1 MVGAM
6 GTRRLSIN
14 VVPREKWSLKSL
26 FHSQFDLP
34 TIERKYNLN
43 YLKKIYP
50 SYHRLLVVILIS
62 HALINSTE
70 IFIFK
75 SISTKKIIIQLSLLS
90 TSICLN
96 ILSLILINRLRNRI
110 LSNIISFICI
120 FPLVVLT
127 CLYPLECHIYLLIIL
142 IYTLANFSLL
152 LSILISVLIT
162 LTITIFTL
170 TSKMSLLLLL
180 ISNIIGIYLNRLLD
194 IIMRSSYNQLCKN
207 ANVRGTLL
215 SEHTL
220 ISKMIDSLMPR
231 KYAKVIMEDFDVFR
245 ERVQNVNL
253 SRQGE
258 DDLQMATFRPLHI
271 ERMEN
276 VSILFA
282 DIVGFTSMSSNK
294 SASQLVS
301 LLSDLYGRFDD
312 LCVQM
317 SCEKIATLGDCYYCV
332 SGCPEPREDHG
343 KACVLMGLAMIN
355 AIEEFD
361 EDNNEQVDMRV
372 GVNSGSVNCG
382 IVGTKKFKF
391 DIFSNDVT
399 LANKMESTGKPGFVH
414 ITEATHTLLKE
425 DEFKFEEGSPYI
437 LPGQNSIKTY
447 FIGKR
452 HLTHR
457 ITRKPPQMT
466 LATAAAVA
474 VASGVSLAVP
484 LNETNEVQNQS
495 ESSPVT
501 SPLLEEV
508 AQARRATICEEQSP
522 AGLENLGHVENV
534 NEKTFEKE
542 EKELVMAFNILT
554 LKYKDNRLEK
564 GFSTHVGPYSLLIVE
579 VILSILSLLFIYIY
593 FPKKSLTS
601 IIMGII
607 IGIKLIITLILIRF
621 HRIFLK
627 RWILRHFIAAF
638 YLLSPLIIILI
649 EISNYYDMT
658 RSVFILSISL
668 LCSEDL

>member
-437 LPGQNSIKTY
+437 LPGQSFY
-447 FIGKR
+447 F
-452 HLTHR
+452 
-457 ITRKPPQMT
+457 
-466 LATAAAVA
+466 
-474 VASGVSLAVP
+474 
-484 LNETNEVQNQS
+484 
-495 ESSPVT
+495 
-501 SPLLEEV
+501 
-508 AQARRATICEEQSP
+508 
-522 AGLENLGHVENV
+522 
-534 NEKTFEKE
+534 
-542 EKELVMAFNILT
+542 
-554 LKYKDNRLEK
+554 
-564 GFSTHVGPYSLLIVE
+564 
-579 VILSILSLLFIYIY
+579 Y
-593 FPKKSLTS
+593 F
-601 IIMGII
+601 
-607 IGIKLIITLILIRF
+607 F
-621 HRIFLK
+621 FL
-627 RWILRHFIAAF
+627 
-638 YLLSPLIIILI
+638 
-649 EISNYYDMT
+649 
-658 RSVFILSISL
+658 
-668 LCSEDL
+668 